1 MIGGAS
7 AWRVV
12 IVDDEP
18 PARQTLRLLL
28 EREKDFAI
36 AAECG
41 HGQEAIAAV
50 LRERPDALFLDVR
63 MPGMDGFD
71 VLQRI
76 PAEAMPAIVFVTAY
90 DRYAPQAFEQHA
102 IEYLLKPF
110 TDERFA
116 DVVDHVRTRLRE
128 RAYAACL
135 AAALEGSEG
144 GARLPSVPLDV
155 SRQERRQLVVRDG
168 SRTHVIPH
176 DEIVWIEAEDYY
188 ARIHAR
194 GRRVLARESL
204 RTLGAALDPA
214 VFARVHRSAIVNTRS
229 IKSMEPLASGDQR
242 LLLEDGTVVRVSRTH
257 RGALLKL
264 LRHG

>member
-18 PARQTLRLLL
+18 PARQTLRLPL

-76 PAEAMPAIVFVTAY
+76 PADAMPAIVFVTAY

-135 AAALEGSEG
+135 AAALEGAEG
-144 GARLPSVPLDV
+144 GARLPSVPLDP

-188 ARIHAR
+188 A
-194 GRRVLARESL
+194 L
-204 RTLGAALDPA
+204 
-214 VFARVHRSAIVNTRS
+214 
-229 IKSMEPLASGDQR
+229 
-242 LLLEDGTVVRVSRTH
+242 
-257 RGALLKL
+257 
-264 LRHG
+264 